1 MICSRWEGLA
11 TDPSKQ
17 RRGQQVRDQN
27 HQAPPPLLSC
37 LLREC
42 GPPPIPGGGGGSLVR
57 QHQVI
62 PQTPNAAPWPRNDL
76 MTKGEPVRFF
86 PQKSG
91 VGTSDMGTNSKV
103 IGSRRGVGTVAN
115 QSHGGTEMLPI
126 SPGHWSAG
134 RSRKIMRYSERT
146 RNTLHLSVL
155 VPAILHFLSWGTYK
169 SAGCALAIP
178 YHPSHHQ
185 PVGVSVSRTQS
196 AQVLLG
202 QTKRTR
208 RVIRGVC
215 NARCSSQQ
223 IEIGGR
229 TKNISK

>member
-134 RSRKIMRYSERT
+134 RSRRT
-146 RNTLHLSVL
+146 LGGVDGRDRRRGAGTHGHIVAKPADS
-155 VPAILHFLSWGTYK
+155 VPAWTLPGAHVYSGMRI
-169 SAGCALAIP
+169 
-178 YHPSHHQ
+178 Q
-185 PVGVSVSRTQS
+185 
-196 AQVLLG
+196 
-202 QTKRTR
+202 
-208 RVIRGVC
+208 
-215 NARCSSQQ
+215 NARDVR
-223 IEIGGR
+223 I
-229 TKNISK
+229 